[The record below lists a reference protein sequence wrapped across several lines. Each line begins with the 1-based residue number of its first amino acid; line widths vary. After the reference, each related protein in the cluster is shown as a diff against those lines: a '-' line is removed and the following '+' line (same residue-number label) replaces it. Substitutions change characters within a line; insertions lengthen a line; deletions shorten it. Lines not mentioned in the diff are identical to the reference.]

1 MPPSRFIPDAEF
13 APAPIGTRVRMMTLL
28 SIVAVVAMATVVPV
42 LMLEARHPPPW
53 PVFLM
58 TGIAPAVVAAIWF
71 TAHILRY
78 RVVEAELQV
87 ELPFRTVRFPLE
99 GLKDVTPDREAP
111 RGARKIIGNDG
122 LGAISGRFRSK
133 RLGRFHIYATDA
145 EHAVVLRWPDR
156 CLVISPQHPSLFVET
171 VRKRA
176 RLSI

>member
-1 MPPSRFIPDAEF
+1 MPQARFVPDAEF

-28 SIVAVVAMATVVPV
+28 SIVSAVVVATAIPV
-42 LMLEARHPPPW
+42 LLLEARHPPPW

-58 TGIAPAVVAAIWF
+58 TGIAPTVVAAIWF
-71 TAHILRY
+71 TARILRY

-99 GLKDVTPDREAP
+99 GLKDVTPDREAL

-122 LGAISGRFRSK
+122 LRAISGRFRSK
-133 RLGRFHIYATDA
+133 RLGRFHAYVTDR
-145 EHAVVLRWPDR
+145 ERAVVLRWPDR
-156 CLVISPQHPSLFVET
+156 CVVISPDQHSWFIET

-176 RLSI
+176 GLS